1 MFHIKQHHAHRHS
14 HDDFARGDTS
24 QEGRRGRHGH
34 RHEHGHGR
42 GRSRVFDYGELR
54 LVILALI
61 AERPRH
67 GYEIIKAIEDRL
79 GGAYVPSPG
88 VVYPSLSMLED
99 LGHVAVAAAEGGR
112 KLHTITD
119 AGRAWLESNAPA
131 LKAVFARMDEV
142 SHAPNNNPPPAILRA
157 MENVKLALRMRL
169 SERAVTP
176 EEADNIAAALDAAA
190 THISR
195 N

>member
-1 MFHIKQHHAHRHS
+1 MFYTNHHHAHRHA
-14 HDDFARGDTS
+14 HEDFPR
-24 QEGRRGRHGH
+24 EGRHGRHGH

-42 GRSRVFDYGELR
+42 GKSRVFDYGELR

-67 GYEIIKAIEDRL
+67 GYEIIKDIEDRL

-142 SHAPNNNPPPAILRA
+142 SHAPTNNPPPAILRA

-169 SERAVTP
+169 SQRAVTA
-176 EEADNIAAALDAAA
+176 EEADNIAAALDVAA

-195 N
+195 S

>member
-1 MFHIKQHHAHRHS
+1 MFNFKQCHAHRHA
-14 HDDFARGDTS
+14 HDDFAR
-24 QEGRRGRHGH
+24 EEKPGRHGH
-34 RHEHGHGR
+34 RHEHGHGHGR

-88 VVYPSLSMLED
+88 VVYPSVSMMED

-119 AGRAWLESNAPA
+119 AGRAWLESNEAA
-131 LKAVFARMDEV
+131 LKAVEARMDEV
-142 SHAPNNNPPPAILRA
+142 SHAPTNNPPPGILRA
-157 MENVKLALRMRL
+157 MENVKLALRMR
-169 SERAVTP
+169 
-176 EEADNIAAALDAAA
+176 
-190 THISR
+190 
-195 N
+195 